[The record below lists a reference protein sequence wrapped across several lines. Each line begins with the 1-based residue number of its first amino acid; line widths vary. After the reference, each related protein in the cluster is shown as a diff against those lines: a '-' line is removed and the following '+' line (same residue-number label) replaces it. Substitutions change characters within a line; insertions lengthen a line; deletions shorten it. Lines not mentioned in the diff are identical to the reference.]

1 MPATDWFPVIDWF
14 SPYSPSHTISIRI
27 CKYEVVL
34 KSQNL
39 NKRGSWLTGSSL
51 NWEQNEL
58 CGRVHTARTTSS
70 MLSLVFVHM
79 LLVLLTLARMNAS
92 SALIQLP
99 LLAWFSIMVSCFNL
113 RHEQVFCPCGFLL
126 GVGVGGRVTHLLME
140 IGALRSCDIQ
150 NPQ

>member
-1 MPATDWFPVIDWF
+1 
-14 SPYSPSHTISIRI
+14 
-27 CKYEVVL
+27 
-34 KSQNL
+34 
-39 NKRGSWLTGSSL
+39 
-51 NWEQNEL
+51 
-58 CGRVHTARTTSS
+58 

-99 LLAWFSIMVSCFNL
+99 LLAWFSIMVSCFNS
-113 RHEQVFCPCGFLL
+113 RHEQVFCPCGFRLGV
-126 GVGVGGRVTHLLME
+126 GVGVGGRVTHSGLLME